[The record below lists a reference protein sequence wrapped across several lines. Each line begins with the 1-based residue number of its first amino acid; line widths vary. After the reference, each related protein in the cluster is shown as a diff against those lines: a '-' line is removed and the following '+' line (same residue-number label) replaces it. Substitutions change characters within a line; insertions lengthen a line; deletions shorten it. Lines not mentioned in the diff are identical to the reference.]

1 MKEKQFNLD
10 QINLSKSV
18 SKHNFYSFLMHAI
31 FLALAMN
38 FMDVDTIIPAMLIES
53 GGSSMHIGL
62 LTAIMLGGS
71 SFTQLLFSPYL
82 QNKSFKKKHLL
93 FGINA
98 RIASLAGL
106 SLLFF
111 FSVSLSGDA
120 RILFIFILI
129 TIFAFSGAFAN
140 ISYTDILGKS
150 VLPDSRKSFFSI
162 KQVLTGSGVL
172 ISAFFARRVLMSR
185 QFPENYTF
193 MFLIAAVFLGLA
205 SIGFWRIKETVAS
218 GYKIKGLKAF
228 LNAVRVEIQSNSKLK
243 YYLSFVNTLGI
254 SVAIFPFLILYAKEN
269 YQVGSSEIG
278 RFLIFKVTGVVAT
291 GMLLF
296 FVSKKIRYRYLLY
309 STVLLTLFIPLFVMI
324 SNGSSRFFWVFFVG
338 GIAYSLYTISI
349 NGVLLEVSD
358 NQNRALYTGIAG
370 AGNILPTLFPI
381 SAGWII
387 KAYGFNIFFIIFMVV
402 VTSSLFFIYKLHCN
416 K

>member
-1 MKEKQFNLD
+1 MKDNQINID

-18 SKHNFYSFLMHAI
+18 SKHNFYSFLLHAV
-31 FLALAMN
+31 FLALAQN
-38 FMDVDTIIPAMLIES
+38 FMDVDTIIPSMLIEA
-53 GGSSMHIGL
+53 GGSAMHIGV

-71 SFTQLLFSPYL
+71 SFTQLFFSPYL
-82 QNKSFKKKHLL
+82 QNKTFKKTYLL
-93 FGINA
+93 FGINS
-98 RIASLAGL
+98 RIASLACL

-111 FSVSLSGDA
+111 FSVSFSGDA
-120 RILFIFILI
+120 RIVFIFILI
-129 TIFAFSGAFAN
+129 TIFSFSGAFAN

-162 KQVLTGSGVL
+162 RQVLTGSGVL

-193 MFLIAAVFLGLA
+193 MLLIAAVFLGLA

-218 GYKIKGLKAF
+218 GYKIKGPKAF
-228 LNAVRVEIQSNSKLK
+228 LNAIRVEIQSNSKLR
-243 YYLSFVNTLGI
+243 YYLGFVNTLGI
-254 SVAIFPFLILYAKEN
+254 SIAIFPFLILYAKEN
-269 YQVGSSEIG
+269 FQVGSSDIG
-278 RFLIFKVTGVVAT
+278 RFLIFKVAGVVAT

-296 FVSKKIRYRYLLY
+296 LLSKKIRYRYLLY
-309 STVLLTLFIPLFVMI
+309 SNVLLALFIPFYVMAL
-324 SNGSSRFFWVFFVG
+324 NGSSGFFCVFIVG
-338 GIAYSLYTISI
+338 GIVYALYTIST

-370 AGNILPTLFPI
+370 AGNIIPTLFPI

-387 KAYGFNIFFIIFMVV
+387 KVYGFNIFFIIFMAV
-402 VTSSLFFIYKLHCN
+402 VTFSLFFIYKLHCT

>member
-1 MKEKQFNLD
+1 MKEKQINLD
-10 QINLSKSV
+10 QMNLSKSV
-18 SKHNFYSFLMHAI
+18 SKHNFYSFLIHGV

-38 FMDVDTIIPAMLIES
+38 FMDVDTIIPSMLIES

-82 QNKSFKKKHLL
+82 QNKIFKKKYLL

-98 RIASLAGL
+98 RIASLVGL

-111 FSVSLSGDA
+111 YSVSLSGDA

-129 TIFAFSGAFAN
+129 TVFAFSGAFAN

-150 VLPDSRKSFFSI
+150 ILPDSRKSFFSI
-162 KQVLTGSGVL
+162 RQVLTGSGVL

-228 LNAVRVEIQSNSKLK
+228 LNAVRVEIQSNSKLR

-278 RFLIFKVTGVVAT
+278 TFLIYKVTGVVAT

-324 SNGSSRFFWVFFVG
+324 LNDSLRFFWVFIVG
-338 GIAYSLYTISI
+338 GIVYSLYTISI
-349 NGVLLEVSD
+349 NGISD
-358 NQNRALYTGIAG
+358 FSRLDYQSL
-370 AGNILPTLFPI
+370 
-381 SAGWII
+381 WI
-387 KAYGFNIFFIIFMVV
+387 
-402 VTSSLFFIYKLHCN
+402 
-416 K
+416 

>member
-1 MKEKQFNLD
+1 MKEKQINLD
-10 QINLSKSV
+10 QMNLSKSV
-18 SKHNFYSFLMHAI
+18 SKHNFYSFLMHAV
-31 FLALAMN
+31 FLALAKN
-38 FMDVDTIIPAMLIES
+38 FMDVDTIIPSMLIES
-53 GGSSMHIGL
+53 GGSSIHIGL
-62 LTAIMLGGS
+62 LTALMLGGS
-71 SFTQLLFSPYL
+71 SFTQLFFSPYL
-82 QNKSFKKKHLL
+82 QNKTFKKKYLL
-93 FGINA
+93 FGINS

-111 FSVSLSGDA
+111 FSVSFSGDA

-129 TIFAFSGAFAN
+129 TIFSFSGAFAN

-162 KQVLTGSGVL
+162 SQALTGSGVL

-193 MFLIAAVFLGLA
+193 MMLIAAAFLGLA
-205 SIGFWRIKETVAS
+205 SIGFWRVKETVAS

-228 LNAVRVEIQSNSKLK
+228 LNAIRGEIQSNSKLR
-243 YYLSFVNTLGI
+243 YYLGFVNTLGV

-269 YQVGSSEIG
+269 FQVGSSEIG
-278 RFLIFKVTGVVAT
+278 GFLIFKVTGVVVT

-296 FVSKKIRYRYLLY
+296 FLSKKIRYRYLLY
-309 STVLLTLFIPLFVMI
+309 SSVLLALFIPLFVMALN
-324 SNGSSRFFWVFFVG
+324 SASGFFCVFIAG
-338 GIAYSLYTISI
+338 GIVYSLYSISI

-358 NQNRALYTGIAG
+358 KQNRALYTGIAG
-370 AGNILPTLFPI
+370 AGSIVPTLFPI

-387 KAYGFNIFFIIFMVV
+387 EAYGFNIFFIIFMAV
-402 VTSSLFFIYKLHCN
+402 VTSSIFFIYKLHCT

>member
-1 MKEKQFNLD
+1 MKEKQMNLD

-18 SKHNFYSFLMHAI
+18 SRHNFCSFIMHAV
-31 FLALAMN
+31 FLALAKN
-38 FMDVDTIIPAMLIES
+38 FMDVDTIIPSMLIES
-53 GGSSMHIGL
+53 GGSSVHIGL
-62 LTAIMLGGS
+62 LTAVMLGGS

-82 QNKSFKKKHLL
+82 QNKTFKKKYLL
-93 FGINA
+93 VGINA

-111 FSVSLSGDA
+111 YSVSLSGNA
-120 RILFIFILI
+120 RIFFIFILI
-129 TIFAFSGAFAN
+129 TMFAFSGAFAN

-150 VLPDSRKSFFSI
+150 VLPDFRKSFFSI
-162 KQVLTGSGVL
+162 NQVLTGSGVF
-172 ISAFFARRVLMSR
+172 ISAFFARTVLMSH

-228 LNAVRVEIQSNSKLK
+228 LHAVRVEIQSNSRLR

-254 SVAIFPFLILYAKEN
+254 SVAILPFLILYAKEN

-278 RFLIFKVTGVVAT
+278 RFLIFKVAGVVAT

-296 FVSKKIRYRYLLY
+296 FVSRKIRYRYLLY
-309 STVLLTLFIPLFVMI
+309 STVLLTLFIPFFVMI
-324 SNGSSRFFWVFFVG
+324 LNGSLRFFWVFIVG
-338 GIAYSLYTISI
+338 GIVYSLYTISI

-402 VTSSLFFIYKLHCN
+402 VASSLFFIYELHC
-416 K
+416 KI

>member
-1 MKEKQFNLD
+1 MKEKQINVSR
-10 QINLSKSV
+10 INLSESV
-18 SKHNFYSFLMHAI
+18 SKHNYYSFLIHAV
-31 FLALAMN
+31 FLSLAKN
-38 FMDVDTIIPAMLIES
+38 FMDIDTIIPSMLIES
-53 GGSSMHIGL
+53 GGSSMHIGA
-62 LTAIMLGGS
+62 LTAIMLGGA
-71 SFTQLLFSPYL
+71 SFTQLFFSPYL
-82 QNKSFKKKHLL
+82 QNKSFKKNCLL
-93 FGINA
+93 FGINS
-98 RIASLAGL
+98 RIASLIGL

-111 FSVSLSGDA
+111 FSVLFSGDA

-129 TIFAFSGAFAN
+129 TIFSFSGAFAN

-162 KQVLTGSGVL
+162 SHVLTGSGVL

-193 MFLIAAVFLGLA
+193 MLLIAAVFLGLA

-228 LNAVRVEIQSNSKLK
+228 LNAVRGEIRSNSKLR
-243 YYLSFVNTLGI
+243 YYLGFVNTLGI
-254 SVAIFPFLILYAKEN
+254 SVTIFPFLILYAKESF
-269 YQVGSSEIG
+269 QVGSSEIG
-278 RFLIFKVTGVVAT
+278 RFLIFKVTGVVLT

-296 FVSKKIRYRYLLY
+296 FVSKRIRYRYLLY
-309 STVLLTLFIPLFVMI
+309 SSVLLTLFIPLCVMAL
-324 SNGSSRFFWVFFVG
+324 SGFSVFFWIFIVG
-338 GIAYSLYTISI
+338 GIVYSLYTISI
-349 NGVLLEVSD
+349 EGVLLEVSD

-381 SAGWII
+381 SAGWIV
-387 KAYGFNIFFIIFMVV
+387 KVYGFNIFFIIFMAV
-402 VTSSLFFIYKLHCN
+402 VTSSLFFIYKTHCT